1 MSTPSA
7 SRGREVKLSRWVTL
21 GNPYGTARSPPH
33 LRLTPGYRVV
43 MDLKFLNPIG
53 KHCALQSCNVFD
65 FLPIQCSCLQ
75 WFCRLHIS
83 PDLHDCSSLNQ
94 HPSSSQ
100 PLPSTSVRS
109 KCAFAGCNK
118 PSLAIAMTAVDP
130 TQEGESRVTTPNLN
144 GCPRCQL
151 SFCVEWVRRHA
162 PVSPR

>member
-1 MSTPSA
+1 MNSSSA
-7 SRGREVKLSRWVTL
+7 SRGRNVNT
-21 GNPYGTARSPPH
+21 GHITAPRDYRH

-43 MDLKFLNPIG
+43 MDLNPIG
-53 KHCALQSCNVFD
+53 KHCALQSCNVLD

-83 PDLHDCSSLNQ
+83 PDLHDCSSLQQ
-94 HPSSSQ
+94 HPSPSSSE

-118 PSLAIAMTAVDP
+118 PSLAIAVTAVDP
-130 TQEGESRVTTPNLN
+130 AQEGESRDTTPN
-144 GCPRCQL
+144 GCPGCQL

-162 PVSPR
+162 LASPR